1 MFYHIEDCYIWYI
14 HEIEISRQKR
24 GDKILNVGD
33 SVGGLYKRT
42 VDGKEFWE
50 LTEDKINKITIT
62 KKYGRRYFTRKVF
75 YPLDVDDVDQNT
87 KKWKSV
93 LVKDT

>member
-1 MFYHIEDCYIWYI
+1 MIN
-14 HEIEISRQKR
+14 
-24 GDKILNVGD
+24 ILNVGD
-33 SVGGLYKRT
+33 SVGGLYKRI

-75 YPLDVDDVDQNT
+75 FCH
-87 KKWKSV
+87 
-93 LVKDT
+93 